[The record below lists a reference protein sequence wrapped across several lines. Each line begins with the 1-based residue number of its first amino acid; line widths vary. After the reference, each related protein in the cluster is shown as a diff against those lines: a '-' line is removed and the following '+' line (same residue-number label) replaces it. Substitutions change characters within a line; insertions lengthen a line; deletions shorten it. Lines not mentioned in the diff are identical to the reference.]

1 MNFLISHTYNGQ
13 GMSESDIHILDSFS
27 NYIKSDVEKLFLTE
41 DMQNITFEKESNSF
55 YYNLD
60 DDDNYTGRVR
70 FQTLPNNAKAV
81 ALFPNVNEIEIIN
94 DNETL
99 AEYIKD
105 VLSDE
110 YNEDKKIFN
119 YLADVEYDP
128 NYLMLCTLPEIT
140 VIDHYNK

>member
-1 MNFLISHTYNGQ
+1 MNFLISHTYNGEW
-13 GMSESDIHILDSFS
+13 MNDSEIHILDSFS
-27 NYIKSDVEKLFLTE
+27 NHIKSDVEKLFLTE

-55 YYNLD
+55 YYNLND
-60 DDDNYTGRVR
+60 IDYTGRIR

-81 ALFPNVNEIEIIN
+81 ALFPNVNETEIIN
-94 DNETL
+94 DNEIL
-99 AEYIKD
+99 SEYIKD

-119 YLADVEYDP
+119 YLADVEYEP
-128 NYLMLCTLPEIT
+128 NYIMLCTLPEIK